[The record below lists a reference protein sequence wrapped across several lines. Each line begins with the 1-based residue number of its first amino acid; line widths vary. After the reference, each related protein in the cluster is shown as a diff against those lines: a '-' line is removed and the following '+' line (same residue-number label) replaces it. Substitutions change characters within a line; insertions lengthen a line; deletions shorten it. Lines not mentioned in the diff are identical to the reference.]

1 MSDERSEAVAA
12 WATGVG
18 IGLIVLM
25 LVWLVG
31 NRLAGLVW
39 DPPVG
44 PTVAF
49 LGAIGVGAIT
59 AVVAGARLAHR
70 VRDGR

>member
-1 MSDERSEAVAA
+1 MSDERAEAVGA

-18 IGLIVLM
+18 VGLIALM
-25 LVWLVG
+25 VSWLVG
-31 NRLAGLVW
+31 NRVAALFW

-49 LGAIGVGAIT
+49 LGSVAVGT
-59 AVVAGARLAHR
+59 AVAIVSGARLAR
-70 VRDGR
+70 SVRRER